1 MQVKILFF
9 GKLAEIAGTETV
21 VTQAAST
28 DELLAIL
35 HQQYPA
41 LAEQKYLIAVNKQ
54 MITVN
59 TILTD
64 SSVVALLPPFSG
76 G

>member
-9 GKLAEIAGTETV
+9 GKLAEIAGAETAE
-21 VTQAAST
+21 TQAQST
-28 DELLAIL
+28 DELLASL

-54 MITVN
+54 MVTVN
-59 TILTD
+59 TMLTD
-64 SSVVALLPPFSG
+64 DSIVALLPPFSG